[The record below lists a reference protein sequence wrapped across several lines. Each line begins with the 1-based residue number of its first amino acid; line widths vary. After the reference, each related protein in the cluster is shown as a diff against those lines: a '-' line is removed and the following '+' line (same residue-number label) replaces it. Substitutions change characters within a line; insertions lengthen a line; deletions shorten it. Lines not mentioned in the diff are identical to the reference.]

1 MYKIDYAVTAPLI
14 AVYIG
19 LMSLIFVNM
28 FIALLSSTFDQ
39 VQDKAEEF
47 LFYQR
52 AVEVLN
58 AESTFVYHRIINF
71 LWKLFCNKG
80 NKKFIVEEVEYSRD
94 ESKTDDLIKDIQ
106 CEISDQKII
115 LNEQVKILVN
125 FELLNFL
132 L

>member
-1 MYKIDYAVTAPLI
+1 MYAIDYAVTAPLI
-14 AVYIG
+14 SIYIG

-39 VQDKAEEF
+39 VQDKAEEY

-58 AESTFVYHRIINF
+58 AESTFFYHKIIDF
-71 LWKLFCNKG
+71 LWKLLNKKG
-80 NKKFIVEEVEYSRD
+80 NKKFIFEEVKYLKN
-94 ESKTDDLIKDIQ
+94 ESNTNDIIKDIQ
-106 CEISDQKII
+106 CEISDHKII

-125 FELLNFL
+125 FEF
-132 L
+132 